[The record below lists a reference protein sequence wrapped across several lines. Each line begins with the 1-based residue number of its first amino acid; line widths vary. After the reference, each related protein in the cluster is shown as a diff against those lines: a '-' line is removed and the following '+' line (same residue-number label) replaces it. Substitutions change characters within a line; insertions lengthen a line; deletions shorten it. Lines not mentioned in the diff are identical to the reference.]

1 MPLDTGGLT
10 ELDLRPEGG
19 EAQAPLQTLPPTL
32 ASGENIGAAL
42 RAVRE
47 FKHLSLE
54 GVAEGTRIRRA
65 YLAAIEEMRLDALP
79 SRPFTIGY
87 IRAYAVELGLD
98 GEAAVQRFRA
108 EEPAPDQ
115 SLREPVGVQAGRDP
129 RLMLIGV
136 AGALIIAAI
145 VIWNVAQRV
154 VTEQAPRSPPVAAAA
169 PVAPTPPQKA
179 ASSAAPLA
187 VALGAPLPPPV
198 ESTTPPPYETPG
210 LVEAT
215 EAAAAKAAAES
226 GQPAPAPKP
235 AAAKPPAPQAPDLP
249 ATFTA
254 QGQVYGAPPADAST
268 VTLQAR
274 KPASIIVHG
283 SDGTVYFAR
292 QLAAGESYRAPAL
305 PGLTVDVSE
314 ADSFQVFAAGQSK
327 GLLPT
332 GQTPVGKFAQ

>member
-10 ELDLRPEGG
+10 ELDFRPEGG
-19 EAQAPLQTLPPTL
+19 EAPAPLETLIPTL
-32 ASGENIGAAL
+32 ASGANIGAAL

-54 GVAEGTRIRRA
+54 DVAQGTRIRRA
-65 YLAAIEEMRLDALP
+65 YLAAIEDMRLDALP

-98 GEAAVQRFRA
+98 GEAAVARFRA

-115 SLREPVGVQAGRDP
+115 SLHEPSGVQEGRDP
-129 RLMLIGV
+129 RLMLVGV

-145 VIWNVAQRV
+145 FIWNVAQRV
-154 VTEQAPRSPPVAAAA
+154 FTEQAPRSPPVAAAA
-169 PVAPTPPQKA
+169 PVAPVAHPA
-179 ASSAAPLA
+179 AAPSVA
-187 VALGAPLPPPV
+187 VALGAPLPAPV

-215 EAAAAKAAAES
+215 EAAAAKAAAETGAPAPS
-226 GQPAPAPKP
+226 PAPAKKP
-235 AAAKPPAPQAPDLP
+235 EPAAPDLP

-254 QGQVYGAPPADAST
+254 HGQVYGAPAAEAST

-283 SDGTVYFAR
+283 ADGTVYFAR
-292 QLAAGESYRAPAL
+292 QLAAGESYRAPSL

-327 GLLPT
+327 GVLPT
-332 GQTPVGKFAQ
+332 GQTPVGKYAQ